1 MALCRLTL
9 VYISNVPR
17 AGARAEMKI
26 RALKAVE
33 VAVEVP
39 LPLIEAFSACLSLSV
54 RARLRQ
60 DLSLAM

>member
-1 MALCRLTL
+1 MAFCRLIL
-9 VYISNVPR
+9 IYISNVPR

-26 RALKAVE
+26 GALKAVE

-39 LPLIEAFSACLSLSV
+39 LPLMEALSACLSLPV
-54 RARLRQ
+54 RAILRQ